1 MSASRLLRGHLAA
14 LAIWVSAFTVA
25 YFAFEHYQ
33 RPAVGAATAT
43 GEVVIPRSRDGH
55 FYVDGAINGH
65 PLIFMVD
72 TGATTV
78 SVDMAFARNAGLPS
92 GRPERFSTAGGMVIG
107 EVVSGQTVEAGGI
120 RIEGLRVAVGIQMG
134 SGEPALL
141 GANFLRHVEVV
152 QSGDRM
158 ILRVRRDG

>member
-1 MSASRLLRGHLAA
+1 MKSNTFPWGHVTA
-14 LAIWVSAFTVA
+14 LAIWVSAFSVA

-33 RPAVGAATAT
+33 RPRVGAIMAT

-55 FYVDGAINGH
+55 FYLDGSINGH
-65 PLIFMVD
+65 PITFMVD

-78 SVDMAFARNAGLPS
+78 SVDTAFARSAGLPP

-107 EVVSGQTVEAGGI
+107 EVVSDQTVEAGGI
-120 RIEGLRVAVGIQMG
+120 RVEGLRVAVGIRMG

-141 GANFLRHVEVV
+141 GANFLRYVEVI

-158 ILRVRRDG
+158 ILRARRDG